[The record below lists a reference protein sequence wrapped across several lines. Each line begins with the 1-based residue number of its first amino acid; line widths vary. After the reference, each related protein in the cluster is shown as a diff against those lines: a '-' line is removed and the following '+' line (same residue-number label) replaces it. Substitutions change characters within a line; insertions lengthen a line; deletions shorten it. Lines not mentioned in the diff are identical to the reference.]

1 MKKFLSKAKEKVVAQ
16 ARFQASMFAL
26 GFALGLTS
34 PAAQAGG
41 VNFGTMG
48 TNISQNANGIASGA
62 HAVMMVA
69 GLIMAGVGI
78 AMMVSAHKKHES
90 HMGGIA
96 MLIGGAALA
105 SITAIVSSGS
115 MTLFGG
121 DSSNLSSV
129 GISQ

>member
-1 MKKFLSKAKEKVVAQ
+1 MKKFLAKAKEKVASS
-16 ARFQASMFAL
+16 ARFQLSMFTL
-26 GFALGLTS
+26 GFALGLSS

-48 TNISQNANGIASGA
+48 NNISQNANGIASGA

-69 GLIMAGVGI
+69 GLIMAAVGI
-78 AMMVSAHKKHES
+78 VMIASAHKKHES

-96 MLIGGAALA
+96 MLIAGAALA

-121 DSSNLSSV
+121 DSSNLQSIGV
-129 GISQ
+129 TQ